1 MAQIQKLVLRLDATV
16 YDQLKLVAKTLQ
28 IPMNKLAQ
36 RAIADDLKRKSAD
49 LAKEL
54 SPRLEKLRRY
64 AESTTGLNDALQTF
78 VDGEAQYAKDDPAEG
93 RHVSRAAR
101 AVVASFCLETA
112 RNRINTGFRG
122 RPWRGILSQAYAGSM
137 EKSKSRGAGTMAS

>member
-1 MAQIQKLVLRLDATV
+1 MDELLHQVRQRLDARI
-16 YDQLKLVAKTLQ
+16 YDQLKLVAKTLE

-64 AESTTGLNDALQTF
+64 AESPTGLDDALQAF
-78 VDGEAQYAKDDPAEG
+78 VDGEARHAKDDPAEG
-93 RHVSRAAR
+93 RQRHVSKTAR
-101 AVVASFCLETA
+101 EVVARGKKTSGGVA
-112 RNRINTGFRG
+112 YRKNR
-122 RPWRGILSQAYAGSM
+122 
-137 EKSKSRGAGTMAS
+137 